1 MRTLICAILA
11 AFLAA
16 APALADPVWDPTEI
30 ARLSQQAA
38 QLATNLSTTIDAL
51 RTFDKL
57 ATQIGAVGSRTSFNS
72 GAPTALASYAALA
85 SAGMPVAT
93 DTSGLLSASSPSA
106 TRVQQ
111 NRQIW
116 QGAFQRVV
124 GEGLAVSQVA
134 NQDAGSAMSRSKTLA
149 TVVSSAQDL
158 RGDLQAN
165 SAVGLAVLQELG
177 AVQAVLALLLEQ
189 QSLARLS
196 SIANSGAGS

>member
-1 MRTLICAILA
+1 MKVVICMVLA
-11 AFLAA
+11 AFLTA

-38 QLATNLSTTIDAL
+38 QLATNLSTTIDTL

-57 ATQIGAVGSRTSFNS
+57 ATQIGAVGPRPFTST
-72 GAPTALASYAALA
+72 APTALASYAVLP
-85 SAGMPVAT
+85 SAGLPVAT
-93 DTSGLLSASSPSA
+93 DASGLLSANNSPSA
-106 TRVQQ
+106 TRLQQ
-111 NRQIW
+111 TRQIW
-116 QGAFQRVV
+116 QGAYQRVA

-149 TVVSSAQDL
+149 GAASTAQDL
-158 RGDLQAN
+158 RGDLQVN

-189 QSLARLS
+189 QSLARLT